1 MKQEELKQIGL
12 SSIQDMISEDFGQ
25 VGTPER
31 EEFELSC
38 DAFILGEK
46 LKEERLR
53 IGITQQQLAE
63 RIGTK
68 KSFISR
74 VENGHTD
81 VQISTLT
88 RIFHGLGRRV
98 SISLL

>member
-12 SSIQDMISEDFGQ
+12 SSIQDMISEDFGPL
-25 VGTPER
+25 GSAER

-38 DAFILGEK
+38 DTFILGEK
-46 LKEERLR
+46 LKAERLR
-53 IGITQQQLAE
+53 VGITQQELAD

-74 VENGHTD
+74 VENGRTD
-81 VQISTLT
+81 VQISTLS
-88 RIFHGLGRRV
+88 RIFQGLGRRV
-98 SISLL
+98 AISLL